1 MAAGRHFE
9 IYKNLNN
16 FRTVRPILTKFGT
29 DLRLDTA
36 QTPEV
41 SKSHFSKS
49 KMAADEK
56 LKFTKKLNNVET
68 VRPMCTKFGIYHPL
82 RTRNKPVVP
91 KCLNS

>member
-16 FRTVRPILTKFGT
+16 SQTVPPILTKFGMEQ
-29 DLRLDTA
+29 RLDTT

-41 SKSHFSKS
+41 PNRNFSKS

-56 LKFTKKLNNVET
+56 LKSLA
-68 VRPMCTKFGIYHPL
+68 PAIAGD
-82 RTRNKPVVP
+82 
-91 KCLNS
+91 CL

>member
-16 FRTVRPILTKFGT
+16 PQTVHRILTKFGME
-29 DLRLDTA
+29 LRFGAA

-41 SKSHFSKS
+41 SNRHFSKF

-56 LKFTKKLNNVET
+56 LKFTKLYNLET
-68 VRPMCTKFGIYHPL
+68 VRPIYTKFCI
-82 RTRNKPVVP
+82 
-91 KCLNS
+91 